1 MTEVVIASACRTPI
15 GKYGKS
21 LRSLSA
27 PRLGALVIRNA
38 VERAR
43 IAPSEV
49 EEVVMGH
56 VLQAGVG
63 QAPARQAAILAGI
76 PEDVGAVT
84 VNKVCA
90 SGMKAITIG
99 FDAIRAGHEAV
110 VVAGGMES
118 MSQAPYLIKEARWG
132 TGYGSTEFVDAMVH
146 DGLWDVYNH
155 YHMGITGENVAR
167 RFSIPREDQ
176 DRFALESHTRALKAI
191 QGGKFRDEIVP
202 VEVPKGDGEVMTFD
216 TDEGVRPDTS
226 LEKLARLKPVF
237 QEGGTVTAGNAS
249 QLSDG
254 ASAVVLMGRE
264 AAETRGVKALA
275 RILDYATS
283 GVAPENVMEAPIPA
297 VQKLLHRMGRSI
309 DDFDLFEHNEAY
321 AAATV
326 AVMRALKIPHER
338 MNVHGGA
345 VALGHPIGC
354 SGARIV
360 TTMLYAMRDR
370 GAKRGLATLC
380 LGGGNAMA
388 MAVERA

>member
-1 MTEVVIASACRTPI
+1 MTEVVIASACRTPV
-15 GKYGKS
+15 GKYGRS
-21 LRSLSA
+21 LRAFPA
-27 PRLGALVIRNA
+27 PRLGAIVVRSA
-38 VERAR
+38 VERAHL
-43 IAPSEV
+43 APSEV
-49 EEVVMGH
+49 EEVIMGH

-63 QAPARQAAILAGI
+63 QAPARQAAMLAGI
-76 PEDVGAVT
+76 PADVGAVT

-99 FDAIRAGHEAV
+99 FDAIRAGHESV

-118 MSQAPYLIKEARWG
+118 MSQAPYLVKEARWG

-146 DGLWDVYNH
+146 DGLWDAYNH

-167 RFSIPREDQ
+167 RHNISREDQ
-176 DRFALESHTRALKAI
+176 DLFALESHIRALKATR
-191 QGGKFRDEIVP
+191 GGKFRDEIVP
-202 VEVPKGDGEVMTFD
+202 VEISKGEGEASVVD

-226 LEKLARLKPVF
+226 LEKLARLKHVF

-254 ASAVVLMGRE
+254 ASAVVLMARE
-264 AAETRGVKALA
+264 AADARGIKPLG

-283 GVAPENVMEAPIPA
+283 GVLPENVMEAPIPT
-297 VQKLLHRMGRSI
+297 VHKLLGKMGLTV

-360 TTMLYAMRDR
+360 TTILHAMKDR
-370 GAKRGLATLC
+370 GARRGLATLC

-388 MAVERA
+388 LALERL

>member
-21 LRSLSA
+21 LRGFAA
-27 PRLGALVIRNA
+27 PRLGAIAVRAA

-43 IAPSEV
+43 LAPSEV
-49 EEVVMGH
+49 EEVLLGH

-63 QAPARQAAILAGI
+63 QAPARQAAIFAGI

-99 FDAIRAGHEAV
+99 FDAIRAGHESV

-118 MSQAPYLIKEARWG
+118 MSQAPYIVKEARWG

-146 DGLWDVYNH
+146 DGLWDIYNH
-155 YHMGITGENVAR
+155 YHMGITGENIAR
-167 RFSIPREDQ
+167 RHKVTREDQ
-176 DRFALESHTRALKAI
+176 DRFALESHVRALKATRA
-191 QGGKFRDEIVP
+191 GKFRDEIVP
-202 VEVPKGDGEVMTFD
+202 VEIPKGDGTAAVFD
-216 TDEGVRPDTS
+216 TDEGMREDTT

-254 ASAVVLMGRE
+254 ASAVVLMTRE
-264 AAETRGVKALA
+264 AADARGIRPLA
-275 RILDYATS
+275 RIIDYATS
-283 GVAPENVMEAPIPA
+283 GVLPENVMEAPIPT
-297 VQKLLHRMGRSI
+297 VRKLLQKLDLGVE
-309 DDFDLFEHNEAY
+309 DFDLFEHNEAY
-321 AAATV
+321 ASATV
-326 AVMRALKIPHER
+326 AVMRAFEIPHER
-338 MNVHGGA
+338 MNVNGGA
-345 VALGHPIGC
+345 VALGHPLGC

-360 TTMLYAMRDR
+360 TTLLYALRDR

-388 MAVERA
+388 MAVERL

>member
-21 LRSLSA
+21 LRGFPA
-27 PRLGALVIRNA
+27 PRLGALAVRSA
-38 VERAR
+38 VERAH

-49 EEVVMGH
+49 EEVVLGH
-56 VLQAGVG
+56 VLQAGAG
-63 QAPARQAAILAGI
+63 QAPARQAAIFAGI

-90 SGMKAITIG
+90 SGMKAIAIG
-99 FDAIRAGHEAV
+99 FDAIRAGQESI

-118 MSQAPYLIKEARWG
+118 MSQAPYIVKEARWG

-155 YHMGITGENVAR
+155 YHMGITGENIAR
-167 RFSIPREDQ
+167 RHQVSREDQ
-176 DRFALESHTRALKAI
+176 DRFALESHIRALKATR
-191 QGGKFRDEIVP
+191 GGKFRDEIVP
-202 VEVPKGDGEVMTFD
+202 VEIPRGEGDAAVFD
-216 TDEGVRPDTS
+216 TDEGIRADTT

-237 QEGGTVTAGNAS
+237 QDGGTVTAGNAS

-254 ASAVVLMGRE
+254 ASAVVLMTRE
-264 AAETRGVKALA
+264 AADARGIRPLG
-275 RILDYATS
+275 RILDYVTG
-283 GVAPENVMEAPIPA
+283 GVLPENVMEAPIPT
-297 VQKLLHRMGRSI
+297 VQKLLQRMGLTV

-326 AVMRALKIPHER
+326 AVMRALEIPHER
-338 MNVHGGA
+338 MNVNGGA

-354 SGARIV
+354 SGARLV
-360 TTMLYAMRDR
+360 TTLLYAMKDR

-388 MAVERA
+388 MALERL